1 MPIEVR
7 VAGRGR
13 VRDGQ
18 KTDDPGQTAHCDL
31 CDSTSDVVVSTTPA
45 SDGPYSCRTCLRS
58 RLEATTIA
66 VWRLQDDAG
75 ETGLPW
81 GKISG

>member
-1 MPIEVR
+1 MTIEVR

-18 KTDDPGQTAHCDL
+18 KTADPEQTAHCDL
-31 CDSTSDVVVSTTPA
+31 CDRVSEVVVSTT
-45 SDGPYSCRTCLRS
+45 SDPGGPFGCRVCLRS

-66 VWRLQDDAG
+66 VWQLQEAG
-75 ETGLPW
+75 GDTGLPW

>member
-1 MPIEVR
+1 MSIEVR

-13 VRDGQ
+13 VRDGE
-18 KTDDPGQTAHCDL
+18 KIVDPNQSAHCDL
-31 CDSTSDVVVSTTPA
+31 CDSPSDVVVSSTGVP
-45 SDGPYSCRTCLRS
+45 DGPFGCRGCLRS

-66 VWRLQDDAG
+66 VWQLQEAGG

>member
-7 VAGRGR
+7 IAGRGR
-13 VRDGQ
+13 VRDGH
-18 KTDDPGQTAHCDL
+18 KTADPDQIAHCDL
-31 CDSTSDVVVSTTPA
+31 CDETSEVVVSTTDAPE
-45 SDGPYSCRTCLRS
+45 GPFSCRDCLRT

-66 VWRLQDDAG
+66 VWQLQEAGG
-75 ETGLPW
+75 ETALPW